1 MNEKTKILEMLA
13 AGKIS
18 VADAEKLLS
27 AVGEG
32 TSSSTSLFKKT
43 PKFLRVEVT
52 SDNKE
57 KGPETV
63 NVRVPFQ
70 LLKAGVKLAALMPED
85 VQGKVSNALGE
96 KGIHLD
102 LSKAKAS
109 ELESLVE
116 QLQDLSI
123 DVDSPDGKV
132 RVFME

>member
-32 TSSSTSLFKKT
+32 TSSSNSLSKKT

-102 LSKAKAS
+102 LSKAKAN